1 MRAHFAMFTALMA
14 LLPGV
19 AAADA
24 TFEPLPPAPAFEP
37 LYSQPRARSTTVTAP
52 RPMVA
57 NRIIVQPARVLPPE
71 PALVHYLSPT
81 TAAVPPVGAASLPP
95 PLTTVPRSFV
105 LPAPAPALGAPFV
118 LPGNTTIALRLQSSL
133 SSRETQRGETV
144 QLVVDHDV
152 MLDGRV
158 VVPRGTLATGEIIR
172 ASGSGGFGK
181 SGKIEIAATT
191 LMLNGRAVELAGS
204 LLTKGR
210 GGSFGKML
218 LFGALTGAMGVASVR
233 GDDAVIGPEAIL
245 TATTRADVA
254 FK

>member
-1 MRAHFAMFTALMA
+1 MRAQVAMFTIMMA
-14 LLPGV
+14 FLPGV
-19 AAADA
+19 AAAEA
-24 TFEPLPPAPAFEP
+24 MFEPLPPAPAFEP
-37 LYSQPRARSTTVTAP
+37 LYSQPATRTANGTSP
-52 RPMVA
+52 RTIVA
-57 NRIIVQPARVLPPE
+57 NRAIMPSARVVPPA

-81 TAAVPPVGAASLPP
+81 TAVPPVGVSSLP
-95 PLTTVPRSFV
+95 TSVAIAPRSFV
-105 LPAPAPALGAPFV
+105 RPAPVQALSSSFV
-118 LPGNTTIALRLQSSL
+118 LPGNTAIALRLQSSL
-133 SSRETQRGETV
+133 SSRETQRGEIF

-158 VVPRGTLATGEIIR
+158 VVPRGTHATGEIIR
-172 ASGSGGFGK
+172 SSGSGGFGK

-191 LMLNGRAVELAGS
+191 LMLNGRAVELAGT

-233 GDDAVIGPEAIL
+233 GDDAVVGSDAIL

>member
-1 MRAHFAMFTALMA
+1 MRAHIAIFTIMMA
-14 LLPGV
+14 WLPGI
-19 AAADA
+19 AAAEA
-24 TFEPLPPAPAFEP
+24 LFEPLPPAPAFEP
-37 LYSQPRARSTTVTAP
+37 LYSQPAARPTKVTAP
-52 RPMVA
+52 RSMVA
-57 NRIIVQPARVLPPE
+57 NRTIVQPARVMPPA

-81 TAAVPPVGAASLPP
+81 TAAVPPVGAASLPM
-95 PLTTVPRSFV
+95 PLTTVARSFV
-105 LPAPAPALGAPFV
+105 RPAPIPALATPFV
-118 LPGNTTIALRLQSSL
+118 LPGNTAIALRLQSSL

-191 LMLNGRAVELAGS
+191 LMLNGRAVELAGT

-233 GDDAVIGPEAIL
+233 GDDAVIGPDAIL
-245 TATTRADVA
+245 AATTRADVT